1 MKRDVRM
8 WKENTCVHCWWEV
21 WIGAVT
27 IKNSMEDLQNIKN
40 IISTWSSNPTPRYI
54 FGRNEIS
61 ISKKVLHA
69 HFHCSIIHNCQD
81 VEITQV
87 SVSGWIKKM
96 QCIYSQWI
104 LLSHKKMEI
113 LSSAAIW
120 MNLEGIMLYKI
131 SQTEKRQILDVITY
145 MWKQNKINFGDFSW
159 WSSG

>member
-1 MKRDVRM
+1 MM
-8 WKENTCVHCWWEV
+8 WKEMLECEKRALVCSWWEV

-87 SVSGWIKKM
+87 SVSGWIDKENAVHIFTM
-96 QCIYSQWI
+96 
-104 LLSHKKMEI
+104 
-113 LSSAAIW
+113 
-120 MNLEGIMLYKI
+120 
-131 SQTEKRQILDVITY
+131 DIT
-145 MWKQNKINFGDFSW
+145 QP
-159 WSSG
+159 